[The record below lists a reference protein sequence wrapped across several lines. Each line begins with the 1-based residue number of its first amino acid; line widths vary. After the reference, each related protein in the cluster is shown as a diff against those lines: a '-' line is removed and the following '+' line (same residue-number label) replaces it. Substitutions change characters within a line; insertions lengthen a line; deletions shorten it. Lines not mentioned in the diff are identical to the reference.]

1 MWKWLLRKSMTP
13 LHKSPDVI
21 AAMQVCF
28 GSALHGCGHPDFEGW
43 DVTDYWGY
51 KLYNSYDTPLGYQG
65 LGGRA
70 EATFCYFLEPT
81 LEFSCISL
89 YITIDISIFMC
100 LESWSQDVE
109 DSIVEQQCSLT
120 TLFRDFQHFR
130 KMYIDQE
137 FSYWWYFI
145 SRDGPISNILSQ
157 LKVSAQL
164 GKLLLAS
171 KGIESKANV
180 RKDRDRSM
188 MIFYQLPWLCVL
200 TAESELL
207 LANWQTKNYAKD
219 LGVGSEI
226 LPERAISQLN
236 MLSTQFSSLFWFSE
250 TVLIS
255 VTTCTTGALQ
265 VPSQH

>member
-1 MWKWLLRKSMTP
+1 MTP

-43 DVTDYWGY
+43 DVIDYWGY
-51 KLYNSYDTPLGYQG
+51 KLYNSHDTPLGYWG
-65 LGGRA
+65 LGGRE
-70 EATFCYFLEPT
+70 EAIFCYFLEPV
-81 LEFSCISL
+81 LEFSSISL

-109 DSIVEQQCSLT
+109 DSIVALT
-120 TLFRDFQHFR
+120 ALFRDFQHFW
-130 KMYIDQE
+130 KMCIDQQ

-157 LKVSAQL
+157 HNIFAQL

-171 KGIESKANV
+171 KGIESKANMQ
-180 RKDRDRSM
+180 KDRGRSM
-188 MIFYQLPWLCVL
+188 MIFYQLTWVCVL

-207 LANWQTKNYAKD
+207 LANW
-219 LGVGSEI
+219 
-226 LPERAISQLN
+226 
-236 MLSTQFSSLFWFSE
+236 
-250 TVLIS
+250 
-255 VTTCTTGALQ
+255 
-265 VPSQH
+265 